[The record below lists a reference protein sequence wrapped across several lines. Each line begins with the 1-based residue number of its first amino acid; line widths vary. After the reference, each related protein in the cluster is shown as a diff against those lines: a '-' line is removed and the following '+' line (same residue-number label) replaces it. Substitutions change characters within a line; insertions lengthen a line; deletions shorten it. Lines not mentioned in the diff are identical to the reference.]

1 MLDKQKRALSDGRN
15 LAFLMLIIGLPIVF
29 LLAAWLSPQ

>member
-1 MLDKQKRALSDGRN
+1 MLNKQRRALSDGRN
-15 LAFLMLIIGLPIVF
+15 LAFFLLVIGLPLVF